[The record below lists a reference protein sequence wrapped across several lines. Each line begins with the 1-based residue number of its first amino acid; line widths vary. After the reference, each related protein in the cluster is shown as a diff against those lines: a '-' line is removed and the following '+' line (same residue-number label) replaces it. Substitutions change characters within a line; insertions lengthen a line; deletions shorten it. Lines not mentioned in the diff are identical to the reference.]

1 MHLLLPLALPVLLSL
16 LGAAAPAE
24 YTYKVKEAVVPPRSW
39 IATDAV
45 SSGHSIELRIG
56 LPQSNFVELEEHL
69 YAVRCAGSA
78 LLSLAFVYSV

>member
-1 MHLLLPLALPVLLSL
+1 MHLLHPLALPVLLGL

-24 YTYKVKEAVVPPRSW
+24 YTYKVKEAVVPPRGWVS
-39 IATDAV
+39 TDGV

-78 LLSLAFVYSV
+78 LFSGALTY